1 MDEPVWRRLRDVP
14 LFASLSADRLRALW
28 AASVPRRY
36 GTGETLR
43 TAGTPARHLL
53 IMLDGRVA
61 ATVPLAD
68 GRVVRV
74 GAWTGPCAL
83 DKVAVLDGSA
93 AGAALTALAPCRV
106 RALPRAAFLSVLD
119 DSATARGHVLR
130 TLAAQAGALQ
140 RRLAEVV
147 TLSTEARLAAWL
159 LDAQDSAGRA
169 PLPGT
174 QQDLADH
181 LGVTRVTVNRALSRL
196 RALGL
201 VRLDGKGTVQI
212 LAPDLLAL
220 RVTPPG

>member
-1 MDEPVWRRLRDVP
+1 MDDPAWRRLRDVP
-14 LFASLSADRLRALW
+14 LFAPLGADRLRALW
-28 AASVPRRY
+28 AASVPRTY

-53 IMLDGRVA
+53 VMLDGRVA
-61 ATVPLAD
+61 ATVPAAD

-93 AGAALTALAPCRV
+93 AGATLTALAPCRV
-106 RALPRAAFLSVLD
+106 RALPRAAFLPVLD
-119 DSATARGHVLR
+119 DSAAVRGHVLR
-130 TLAAQAGALQ
+130 TLAAQAGAL
-140 RRLAEVV
+140 RRLADVA
-147 TLSTEARLAAWL
+147 TLPAEARLAAWL
-159 LDAQDSAGRA
+159 LDAQDATGRA

-174 QQDLADH
+174 QQDLADQ

-196 RALGL
+196 RTLGL
-201 VRLDGKGTVQI
+201 IRLDGRGAVRV

-220 RVTPPG
+220 RATPSG